1 MSCFFFFS
9 SRRRHTRC
17 ALVTGVQTCA
27 LPIYPGDSHA
37 KGATRA
43 FGLGKG
49 AQQRGIAFLR
59 LPTRRIDLFVIAPG
73 IGVEG
78 GEQRDI
84 DDALLCLALDGA
96 AQRAGAAVPPAVMVE
111 PGQVEP
117 VAVALRRHAN
127 TRSEEH
133 TSELTS
139 QTRKSA

>member
-1 MSCFFFFS
+1 MRELVYEGGAVLDRPIL
-9 SRRRHTRC
+9 RRDRFARN
-17 ALVTGVQTCA
+17 
-27 LPIYPGDSHA
+27 PGDSHA

-111 PGQVEP
+111 PGQEIGRASCRERVCQY
-117 VAVALRRHAN
+117 V
-127 TRSEEH
+127 
-133 TSELTS
+133 
-139 QTRKSA
+139 

>member
-1 MSCFFFFS
+1 MRELVYEGGAVLDRPIL
-9 SRRRHTRC
+9 RRDRFARNP
-17 ALVTGVQTCA
+17 GV
-27 LPIYPGDSHA
+27 SHA

-127 TRSEEH
+127 PPAD
-133 TSELTS
+133 
-139 QTRKSA
+139 RKSTRLNSSH